1 MLRHH
6 PLLSCACYISLPEKT
21 ENAPQPV
28 QSCTKRI
35 VSSQCWCI
43 ACRPQPASNRALFVN
58 DSTLLLDGGELAY
71 LKYFFTLLLS
81 PVPEYQA
88 KSSWLGIES
97 AQVI

>member
-1 MLRHH
+1 M
-6 PLLSCACYISLPEKT
+6 
-21 ENAPQPV
+21 
-28 QSCTKRI
+28 
-35 VSSQCWCI
+35 
-43 ACRPQPASNRALFVN
+43 N

-88 KSSWLGIES
+88 KSSWLGIKS